1 MNRSGPSDRLYR
13 PRRTLWPRRL
23 PALFAAIACGALL
36 AGCGGVRDAD
46 QARICR
52 TAVPVLQDPSAQ
64 VKILQQSDL
73 TDGIGVRL
81 KFSVTAPDQPA
92 QMHHVE
98 CRFAG
103 AAQSG
108 QRQQLTALSI
118 DGQPLSEAQLFFLQR
133 FWLETSEAWVSDP
146 APIAGADRS
155 LQVSYGLAYGVQQ
168 AINGLPLCAIY
179 ALLAAA
185 YSLVYGLVGRIN
197 LAFGEMAAAG
207 GYAAL
212 FGVVL
217 GGSGSIVPL
226 LLAAVLALTTASLH
240 GILIGRYV
248 FAPLGRATG
257 QQALVATVGLSLFL
271 QEYLRLTQ
279 GSGLRWV
286 SPFLNAP
293 FPLMRS
299 GSFVTTVTPI
309 AMMVAGCACLVACA
323 LLVIMQVTRFG
334 RDWRAYADDPLMA
347 AMLGISP
354 QAIFMKTFALASAM
368 AGLTGYFITIFYGGL
383 GFGASTT
390 LGLKALIAAILGG
403 IGSVPGAFLG
413 GLAIGGFEAMWSA
426 TFPVQYRDLV
436 IYAVLAVVLIWR
448 PGGFLGYSDLA
459 PRRN

>member
-1 MNRSGPSDRLYR
+1 MCGPANRSLPAR
-13 PRRTLWPRRL
+13 RRTPWL
-23 PALFAAIACGALL
+23 AVMTCGALL
-36 AGCGGVRDAD
+36 AGCSSVGDAD

-52 TAVPVLQDPSAQ
+52 TAVPVLWERAARIQ
-64 VKILQQSDL
+64 IIQQSDL
-73 TDGIGVRL
+73 ADGIGVHL
-81 KFSVTAPDQPA
+81 DFNVITADQPP
-92 QMHHVE
+92 QLHHAE

-103 AAQSG
+103 TAQSG
-108 QRQQLTALSI
+108 ARQQLTALSI
-118 DGQPLSEAQLFFLQR
+118 DGQPLGEARLFFLRR
-133 FWLETSEAWVSDP
+133 FWLETNEAWVADP
-146 APIAGADRS
+146 SPIAGADRS
-155 LQVSYGLAYGVQQ
+155 LEVSYPMAYGFQQ
-168 AINGLPLCAIY
+168 AVNGLPLCAIY

-217 GGSGSIVPL
+217 GGTGAVAPL

-248 FAPLGRATG
+248 FAPLARATG

-286 SPFLNAP
+286 SPFFNMPL
-293 FPLMRS
+293 PLMRS

-323 LLVIMQVTRFG
+323 LLVVMQVTRFG

-354 QAIFMKTFALASAM
+354 HAIFMKTFALASAL

-403 IGSVPGAFLG
+403 IGSVPGGFLG
-413 GLAIGGFEAMWSA
+413 GLAIGAFEAMWSA

-436 IYAVLAVVLIWR
+436 IYALLAVVLIWR
-448 PGGFLGYSDLA
+448 PGGFLGYSELA
-459 PRRN
+459 PRRL

>member
-1 MNRSGPSDRLYR
+1 MRCWKHSSHRSGL
-13 PRRTLWPRRL
+13 PRFCLL
-23 PALFAAIACGALL
+23 MLAAYGIVL
-36 AGCGGVRDAD
+36 AGCVAISDAD

-52 TAVPVLQDPSAQ
+52 TVLPVLQEAGSSVRITHQAD
-64 VKILQQSDL
+64 LSDAS
-73 TDGIGVRL
+73 GVRVD
-81 KFSVTAPDQPA
+81 FNAVSPDQPTR
-92 QMHHVE
+92 HHYAE

-103 AAQSG
+103 KAQSAG
-108 QRQQLTALSI
+108 RQHLIALSI
-118 DGQPLSEAQLFFLQR
+118 DGQALGEARLYFLQR

-146 APIAGADRS
+146 APIAGAEQA
-155 LQVSYGLAYGVQQ
+155 LEVSYRLAYGAQQ
-168 AINGLPLCAIY
+168 AVNGLPLCAIY

-217 GGSGSIVPL
+217 GGSGWILPL
-226 LLAAVLALTTASLH
+226 LLAGALAVSTASLH

-248 FAPLGRATG
+248 FAPLRRATG

-286 SPFLNAP
+286 SPMFNSP

-299 GSFVTTVTPI
+299 GSFVATVTPI
-309 AMMVAGCACLVACA
+309 ALLVAGCACLVACA
-323 LLVIMQVTRFG
+323 LLVTMNSTRFG
-334 RDWRAYADDPLMA
+334 RDWRAFADDPLMA
-347 AMLGISP
+347 AMIGINP
-354 QAIFMKTFALASAM
+354 QSIFMKTFALASAL
-368 AGLTGYFITIFYGGL
+368 AGLTGYFMTIFYGGL
-383 GFGASTT
+383 GFGASTA

-413 GLAIGGFEAMWSA
+413 GLAIGAFEAAWSA
-426 TFPVQYRDLV
+426 TFPVHYRDLV
-436 IYAVLAVVLIWR
+436 IYALLAVVLIWR
-448 PGGFLGYSDLA
+448 PGGFLGFADLA
-459 PRRN
+459 PRRA